1 MLFQPFPVF
10 VQQDDVRREIPR
22 ADDAGLHVG
31 FGRFGVFP
39 HEQRVPVYFGV
50 RIVQELV
57 KKADDLLVPALD
69 EHGDLFFRVELIKT
83 DEARG
88 IAQLKWQKVER
99 RQHGRPRLLRQAV
112 DGNHGKML
120 FPQTRLKPAHKVFFA
135 DERVQIHGRFRHAEI
150 VHAAGDA
157 ALEPGQQIGVRELM
171 PDAIRSLVF
180 AKTPHFEPAR
190 RAGVLKFRQRMLEPL
205 QVAAHVGRAPFPAG
219 GAGHARGA
227 RVRQPGQHGK
237 GGRDAADV
245 APEKGAPFL
254 VQHARDTIR
263 KAAGRGIGIGAP
275 RRARGVHMEH
285 PSRTQPLDGGA
296 DLHGDPFQ
304 LRGHGAGGIL
314 SAHFVTRE
322 KRAVLLQH
330 DARRNEG
337 GIGQQIGQPFGF

>member
-1 MLFQPFPVF
+1 MPLS
-10 VQQDDVRREIPR
+10 
-22 ADDAGLHVG
+22 
-31 FGRFGVFP
+31 
-39 HEQRVPVYFGV
+39 
-50 RIVQELV
+50 
-57 KKADDLLVPALD
+57 
-69 EHGDLFFRVELIKT
+69 
-83 DEARG
+83 
-88 IAQLKWQKVER
+88 
-99 RQHGRPRLLRQAV
+99 
-112 DGNHGKML
+112 
-120 FPQTRLKPAHKVFFA
+120 QTRLKAAHKVFFA
-135 DERVQIHGRFRHAEI
+135 EERVQIHGRFRHAEI

-157 ALEPGQQIGVRELM
+157 VLEPGQQIGVRERV

-190 RAGVLKFRQRMLEPL
+190 RAGVLELRQRILEPL

-245 APEKGAPFL
+245 APEKRAPLL

-263 KAAGRGIGIGAP
+263 KAAGRRIGIGAP

-330 DARRNEG
+330 DARRDESR
-337 GIGQQIGQPFGF
+337 IGQQIGQPFGF